1 MKLPFL
7 PNHSQ
12 LARVK
17 FSSRATTLFAAAT
30 ALFFV
35 GAINGAQ
42 AQTYQTW
49 RGENTTGNLLGSGKW
64 WNFPNEST
72 MVFGQQEFDNNVFT
86 TMTNNNGGTTF
97 NTWRW
102 VFKGGA
108 TSARTITGDAL
119 RFFDSGG
126 SNPGIYNESS
136 ATHVFNV
143 AVSGDGSSGD
153 PFEIY
158 LNSTG
163 GLTFGSTV
171 NNEGQSIDILGSASG
186 AKTVTFSGIVS
197 GSGGMFVNNANATV
211 LFDAANTYSGQL
223 TINAGT
229 VRLGGSG
236 DTFGANTQAIRIGT
250 GASLELNSVST
261 TVGSVGEEGTG
272 DGGTISLG
280 SAVLAIGGS
289 ATTFQNSIS
298 GTGGIT
304 HSGSGTLN
312 LYGSQSYTGTTSVSA
327 GTIAS
332 GVAMSSTA
340 YSITGTGTFST
351 SANNV
356 IADSATITLGGGT
369 LSFGGSDT
377 FGAVTLSTSTS
388 SSISVASAI
397 SATGTG
403 IISGSGNV
411 TKTGAGQLNFAGD
424 NSYSGTT
431 TVSAGSLEAQSVN
444 ALGTTA
450 NGTTV
455 SSGAALRLWNATG
468 ITFAAEGLSL
478 IGTGVGDTGAL
489 INAGGANT
497 WQGNIALTGGTR
509 IGAVT
514 SSSLTLSGTIDL
526 ASTANTLYLGG
537 AGNITIGNNL
547 LNAGKTTADGALYW
561 DGAGSLRFNQAT
573 QSALTGNINLRS
585 GTVLLGATDAL
596 GSGALTASAGSTLTL
611 ASADNNARSIANNM
625 TLAGNLT
632 LGQAA
637 TGTGAVTLGGTM
649 ALGATRTITVN
660 NNLSTISGAISG
672 ATFGLTK
679 AGTGTLVLSS
689 ASSTYS
695 GATTV
700 NAGTLEFNGS
710 NTSTTTTIATGGT
723 LAGTGTLA
731 AVTVQTGGRIGAG
744 ASGGIGNL
752 SVSALTLGAGS
763 GYNWE
768 LGNVTGT
775 MGTNWDL
782 LTVGASGGGT
792 VTVSATDVSPFT
804 IYVLGN
810 PTGWNPATSGSW
822 TIMNAGSLSGFAANK
837 FTVNTSGFGGSLT
850 TGTWAF
856 SDSSGDL
863 VLSYNAPITD
873 ITVIVNSGAV
883 DQGAG
888 AGITGG
894 AAQFSG
900 VGSLIKTG
908 AGTLIMTNGANN
920 YTGGTTISEGAISII
935 VNSPSGSAGA
945 LGNSSAVVNVGTS
958 GANVATGF
966 DFGAAVTNNRGLN
979 IVAGSGS
986 SGTRAITT
994 SFASGIAEQTGN
1006 VTLGTNTALTVASG
1020 STLLISGALEGSGGL
1035 NINGSGI
1042 AVLTGSSSSY
1052 TGPVTN
1058 ASTST
1063 LRVGN
1068 NSALGTGSLV
1078 LNGGTIAAADGDART
1093 LANNITLGG
1102 NVTLGDATGTGNLT
1116 LNGTVALNGAT
1127 RTLNVGNN
1135 TTLGGAISGAAG
1147 NGLTKSGSGTLTL
1160 SGVNTFS
1167 GPLSVNAGQ
1176 VTLANSG
1183 GTAVADTVAVTVAS
1197 GATLGLSSSFEEIGS
1212 LAGEGNVTLGSN
1224 LLIAGGAGTSTAFSG
1239 IMSGTGGFVKKG
1251 AGVMTLSSG
1260 NTYSGQT
1267 YIVGGTLLYNAA
1279 PGTGGT
1285 GIINIGEE
1293 NSTGQASTFA
1303 IGGSGLTIGNNINV
1317 RAGDAD
1323 TATIDAQNTTGTT
1336 TLNGSLTLGKNA
1348 DIRAA
1353 SGGLLVNGNITG
1365 NFTLGKRGTGTA
1377 TLAGTTAGGT
1387 KFDLWEGE
1395 LQISSASNLGN
1406 KTDGFINNKIY
1417 FDGGTLGVTGNVSL
1431 GADNGMFI
1439 GAAGGTFR
1447 VASANTLTVA
1457 GAIGNGATNV
1467 ITKTGDGTL
1476 TLTSTGN
1483 SGNNRFDLL
1492 AGELQVGA
1500 VGNLGDKTGAFL
1512 GNKLF
1517 FNGGTLGVTGNITL
1531 DGENGVTL
1539 GGNGTIRVDT
1549 GNTLTLQGYINDQEN
1564 TGVVL
1569 SKTGAGTLFFDKAD
1583 VNDLNGTTIK
1593 VAEGTFNV
1601 WNTGLLPAGLQLGD
1615 TTTSGSFRY
1624 NNGDNAG
1631 SYSGNIAVNAGGGSI
1646 EVAQLGFT
1654 SGGAI
1659 SGSGNLSKT
1668 GSGSLTLTGNSGYS
1682 GDLTVSAGTLQLNR
1696 TGGASLGSV
1705 DSITVS
1711 STATLLISQSNQV
1724 NNSAAEVTLSG
1735 GTITRATG
1743 VSEVFGNLNVS
1754 AASFLNFGS
1763 GTAGS
1768 IEFGTYTR
1776 DTGSALLT
1784 VQNFFQG
1791 NSLVFSQNLVDLGYI
1806 SASST
1811 GSFNNGY
1818 FAFADGFNTT
1828 WNGSDTFTITAIPEP
1843 STYVAAAGLL
1853 ALFLWPV
1860 RRRLIKDAKSILG
1873 LRPAGRDRIEAY
1885 RNA

>member
-1 MKLPFL
+1 
-7 PNHSQ
+7 
-12 LARVK
+12 
-17 FSSRATTLFAAAT
+17 
-30 ALFFV
+30 
-35 GAINGAQ
+35 
-42 AQTYQTW
+42 
-49 RGENTTGNLLGSGKW
+49 
-64 WNFPNEST
+64 
-72 MVFGQQEFDNNVFT
+72 
-86 TMTNNNGGTTF
+86 
-97 NTWRW
+97 
-102 VFKGGA
+102 
-108 TSARTITGDAL
+108 
-119 RFFDSGG
+119 
-126 SNPGIYNESS
+126 
-136 ATHVFNV
+136 
-143 AVSGDGSSGD
+143 
-153 PFEIY
+153 
-158 LNSTG
+158 
-163 GLTFGSTV
+163 
-171 NNEGQSIDILGSASG
+171 
-186 AKTVTFSGIVS
+186 
-197 GSGGMFVNNANATV
+197 
-211 LFDAANTYSGQL
+211 
-223 TINAGT
+223 
-229 VRLGGSG
+229 
-236 DTFGANTQAIRIGT
+236 
-250 GASLELNSVST
+250 
-261 TVGSVGEEGTG
+261 
-272 DGGTISLG
+272 
-280 SAVLAIGGS
+280 
-289 ATTFQNSIS
+289 
-298 GTGGIT
+298 
-304 HSGSGTLN
+304 
-312 LYGSQSYTGTTSVSA
+312 
-327 GTIAS
+327 
-332 GVAMSSTA
+332 
-340 YSITGTGTFST
+340 
-351 SANNV
+351 
-356 IADSATITLGGGT
+356 
-369 LSFGGSDT
+369 
-377 FGAVTLSTSTS
+377 
-388 SSISVASAI
+388 
-397 SATGTG
+397 
-403 IISGSGNV
+403 
-411 TKTGAGQLNFAGD
+411 
-424 NSYSGTT
+424 
-431 TVSAGSLEAQSVN
+431 
-444 ALGTTA
+444 
-450 NGTTV
+450 
-455 SSGAALRLWNATG
+455 
-468 ITFAAEGLSL
+468 
-478 IGTGVGDTGAL
+478 
-489 INAGGANT
+489 
-497 WQGNIALTGGTR
+497 
-509 IGAVT
+509 
-514 SSSLTLSGTIDL
+514 
-526 ASTANTLYLGG
+526 
-537 AGNITIGNNL
+537 
-547 LNAGKTTADGALYW
+547 
-561 DGAGSLRFNQAT
+561 
-573 QSALTGNINLRS
+573 
-585 GTVLLGATDAL
+585 
-596 GSGALTASAGSTLTL
+596 
-611 ASADNNARSIANNM
+611 
-625 TLAGNLT
+625 
-632 LGQAA
+632 
-637 TGTGAVTLGGTM
+637 
-649 ALGATRTITVN
+649 
-660 NNLSTISGAISG
+660 
-672 ATFGLTK
+672 
-679 AGTGTLVLSS
+679 
-689 ASSTYS
+689 
-695 GATTV
+695 
-700 NAGTLEFNGS
+700 
-710 NTSTTTTIATGGT
+710 
-723 LAGTGTLA
+723 
-731 AVTVQTGGRIGAG
+731 
-744 ASGGIGNL
+744 
-752 SVSALTLGAGS
+752 
-763 GYNWE
+763 
-768 LGNVTGT
+768 
-775 MGTNWDL
+775 
-782 LTVGASGGGT
+782 
-792 VTVSATDVSPFT
+792 
-804 IYVLGN
+804 
-810 PTGWNPATSGSW
+810 
-822 TIMNAGSLSGFAANK
+822 
-837 FTVNTSGFGGSLT
+837 
-850 TGTWAF
+850 
-856 SDSSGDL
+856 
-863 VLSYNAPITD
+863 
-873 ITVIVNSGAV
+873 
-883 DQGAG
+883 
-888 AGITGG
+888 
-894 AAQFSG
+894 
-900 VGSLIKTG
+900 
-908 AGTLIMTNGANN
+908 
-920 YTGGTTISEGAISII
+920 
-935 VNSPSGSAGA
+935 
-945 LGNSSAVVNVGTS
+945 
-958 GANVATGF
+958 
-966 DFGAAVTNNRGLN
+966 
-979 IVAGSGS
+979 
-986 SGTRAITT
+986 
-994 SFASGIAEQTGN
+994 
-1006 VTLGTNTALTVASG
+1006 
-1020 STLLISGALEGSGGL
+1020 LEGSGGL

-1564 TGVVL
+1564 SGVVL

-1873 LRPAGRDRIEAY
+1873 LRPNGRDRIEAY

>member
-17 FSSRATTLFAAAT
+17 FSSRASALLAAIVALIFVASLNQAHAQRTWLNPANKVFDYQATGGAWSPNWWSPENSTTLIFDGGNNDYTGNITNNSTDWNNYGIRFQNDMLSVTITGNSFDLSISSGTAKIENATTNTQTIAVTNVSMDNGVRELNPIDGDLVFNVQNIFMGNNGTGGINVWGNNGKTLWLNGVVSESGTLGIQENSTVVFQKTNTYTGQTFIHGGQLIISNGARAGTGNINLGGNNAAGNALANAFYLGLASDTGGITNTNQININAGGGASTIGANNTSGVNTFSGPIVLGKNVNINNGGGTLSINGVISGSGFGITKQGAGVLILSNANTYTGTTTVDGGTLRLSAADRISDSSALTVNTGAT
-30 ALFFV
+30 FDLNNFNESV
-35 GAINGAQ
+35 GALNGAGSI
-42 AQTYQTW
+42 T
-49 RGENTTGNLLGSGKW
+49 LGSG
-64 WNFPNEST
+64 T
-72 MVFGQQEFDNNVFT
+72 LT
-86 TMTNNNGGTTF
+86 TS
-97 NTWRW
+97 
-102 VFKGGA
+102 V
-108 TSARTITGDAL
+108 
-119 RFFDSGG
+119 
-126 SNPGIYNESS
+126 
-136 ATHVFNV
+136 
-143 AVSGDGSSGD
+143 
-153 PFEIY
+153 
-158 LNSTG
+158 
-163 GLTFGSTV
+163 GST
-171 NNEGQSIDILGSASG
+171 A
-186 AKTVTFSGIVS
+186 TFSG
-197 GSGGMFVNNANATV
+197 G
-211 LFDAANTYSGQL
+211 
-223 TINAGT
+223 
-229 VRLGGSG
+229 
-236 DTFGANTQAIRIGT
+236 
-250 GASLELNSVST
+250 
-261 TVGSVGEEGTG
+261 
-272 DGGTISLG
+272 
-280 SAVLAIGGS
+280 
-289 ATTFQNSIS
+289 IS
-298 GTGGIT
+298 GTGGLT
-304 HSGSGTLN
+304 KTGSAQLNLSGSN
-312 LYGSQSYTGTTSVSA
+312 SYTGA
-327 GTIAS
+327 
-332 GVAMSSTA
+332 TA
-340 YSITGTGTFST
+340 V
-351 SANNV
+351 NN
-356 IADSATITLGGGT
+356 GT
-369 LSFGGSDT
+369 LEM
-377 FGAVTLSTSTS
+377 
-388 SSISVASAI
+388 
-397 SATGTG
+397 
-403 IISGSGNV
+403 
-411 TKTGAGQLNFAGD
+411 Q
-424 NSYSGTT
+424 
-431 TVSAGSLEAQSVN
+431 N
-444 ALGTTA
+444 A
-450 NGTTV
+450 
-455 SSGAALRLWNATG
+455 
-468 ITFAAEGLSL
+468 
-478 IGTGVGDTGAL
+478 D
-489 INAGGANT
+489 
-497 WQGNIALTGGTR
+497 
-509 IGAVT
+509 
-514 SSSLTLSGTIDL
+514 
-526 ASTANTLYLGG
+526 
-537 AGNITIGNNL
+537 
-547 LNAGKTTADGALYW
+547 
-561 DGAGSLRFNQAT
+561 
-573 QSALTGNINLRS
+573 
-585 GTVLLGATDAL
+585 
-596 GSGALTASAGSTLTL
+596 
-611 ASADNNARSIANNM
+611 
-625 TLAGNLT
+625 
-632 LGQAA
+632 
-637 TGTGAVTLGGTM
+637 
-649 ALGATRTITVN
+649 ALGATN
-660 NNLSTISGAISG
+660 
-672 ATFGLTK
+672 
-679 AGTGTLVLSS
+679 
-689 ASSTYS
+689 

-700 NAGTLEFNGS
+700 ASGATLKIWSASGFTTAAEALNISGNGVGSGGALLNEGGNNTYAGAITLQAASRINANTGTTLTLDVGS
-710 NTSTTTTIATGGT
+710 GSAITGTHNLTFGGSGNIVVNDNIAISSGSITKDGAGRLTISGTQTATGGITISSGSLFYNSSNSGSGAVTVNSGGT
-723 LAGTGTLA
+723 LAGTGSVGATTINSGGTMNPGNSPGSQTFATLSWGGGGHYNWQVYDA
-731 AVTVQTGGRIGAG
+731 AGAAGTGYDTFVSTGLLNITATSTNRFNINLWSLSAINPDANGNAINFTNSNTTNWVLGTFGSISGFSSDAFSLNTFSTNGTGGFQNALNGTFSISTNSSQQLLLVYTATASSYTINVGTGVTANQDGAGIGGAALLTGPGASVTKIGAG
-744 ASGGIGNL
+744 
-752 SVSALTLGAGS
+752 
-763 GYNWE
+763 
-768 LGNVTGT
+768 
-775 MGTNWDL
+775 
-782 LTVGASGGGT
+782 TV
-792 VTVSATDVSPFT
+792 V
-804 IYVLGN
+804 
-810 PTGWNPATSGSW
+810 
-822 TIMNAGSLSGFAANK
+822 
-837 FTVNTSGFGGSLT
+837 
-850 TGTWAF
+850 
-856 SDSSGDL
+856 
-863 VLSYNAPITD
+863 
-873 ITVIVNSGAV
+873 
-883 DQGAG
+883 
-888 AGITGG
+888 
-894 AAQFSG
+894 
-900 VGSLIKTG
+900 
-908 AGTLIMTNGANN
+908 MTNSLND
-920 YTGGTTISEGAISII
+920 YTGSTTIVEGGMSII
-935 VNSPSGSAGA
+935 VNAPVNAAGA
-945 LGNSSAVVNVGTS
+945 LGSASSPVNLGASTNAVA
-958 GANVATGF
+958 ANF
-966 DFGAAVTNNRGLN
+966 NFGAAVDNGRTLN
-979 IVAGSGS
+979 IVAGSGAG
-986 SGTRAITT
+986 GTRSITT
-994 SFASGIAEQTGN
+994 SIGSGTATQSGG
-1006 VTLGTNTALTVASG
+1006 VTVGTNTAITAASG
-1020 STLLISGALEGSGGL
+1020 STLAISGALSGSGTL
-1035 NINGSGI
+1035 NINGSGVT
-1042 AVLTGSSSSY
+1042 VLSGNSSTFS
-1052 TGPVTN
+1052 GAITN
-1058 ASTST
+1058 QSGST

-1068 NSALGTGSLV
+1068 NNGLGTGGLT
-1078 LNGGTIAAADGDART
+1078 LNGGTLAASSGDART
-1093 LANNITLGG
+1093 LGNNITLGA
-1102 NVTLGDATGTGNLT
+1102 NVTFGDGTGTGDLA
-1116 LNGTVALNGAT
+1116 LNGTMALNGAT

-1135 TTLGGAISGAAG
+1135 TTVGGVISGGAG

-1224 LLIAGGAGTSTAFSG
+1224 LLIAGGAGTATTFSG

-1251 AGVMTLSSG
+1251 AGVMTLEG
-1260 NTYSGQT
+1260 ANTYSGQT
-1267 YIVGGTLLYNAA
+1267 YIVGGTLLYNSA

-1293 NSTGQASTFA
+1293 NSSGLASTFA

-1317 RAGDAD
+1317 RAGDSD

>member
-1 MKLPFL
+1 
-7 PNHSQ
+7 
-12 LARVK
+12 
-17 FSSRATTLFAAAT
+17 
-30 ALFFV
+30 
-35 GAINGAQ
+35 
-42 AQTYQTW
+42 
-49 RGENTTGNLLGSGKW
+49 
-64 WNFPNEST
+64 
-72 MVFGQQEFDNNVFT
+72 
-86 TMTNNNGGTTF
+86 
-97 NTWRW
+97 
-102 VFKGGA
+102 
-108 TSARTITGDAL
+108 
-119 RFFDSGG
+119 
-126 SNPGIYNESS
+126 
-136 ATHVFNV
+136 
-143 AVSGDGSSGD
+143 
-153 PFEIY
+153 
-158 LNSTG
+158 
-163 GLTFGSTV
+163 
-171 NNEGQSIDILGSASG
+171 
-186 AKTVTFSGIVS
+186 
-197 GSGGMFVNNANATV
+197 
-211 LFDAANTYSGQL
+211 
-223 TINAGT
+223 
-229 VRLGGSG
+229 
-236 DTFGANTQAIRIGT
+236 
-250 GASLELNSVST
+250 
-261 TVGSVGEEGTG
+261 
-272 DGGTISLG
+272 
-280 SAVLAIGGS
+280 
-289 ATTFQNSIS
+289 
-298 GTGGIT
+298 
-304 HSGSGTLN
+304 
-312 LYGSQSYTGTTSVSA
+312 
-327 GTIAS
+327 
-332 GVAMSSTA
+332 
-340 YSITGTGTFST
+340 
-351 SANNV
+351 
-356 IADSATITLGGGT
+356 
-369 LSFGGSDT
+369 
-377 FGAVTLSTSTS
+377 
-388 SSISVASAI
+388 
-397 SATGTG
+397 
-403 IISGSGNV
+403 
-411 TKTGAGQLNFAGD
+411 
-424 NSYSGTT
+424 
-431 TVSAGSLEAQSVN
+431 
-444 ALGTTA
+444 
-450 NGTTV
+450 
-455 SSGAALRLWNATG
+455 
-468 ITFAAEGLSL
+468 
-478 IGTGVGDTGAL
+478 
-489 INAGGANT
+489 
-497 WQGNIALTGGTR
+497 
-509 IGAVT
+509 
-514 SSSLTLSGTIDL
+514 
-526 ASTANTLYLGG
+526 
-537 AGNITIGNNL
+537 
-547 LNAGKTTADGALYW
+547 
-561 DGAGSLRFNQAT
+561 
-573 QSALTGNINLRS
+573 
-585 GTVLLGATDAL
+585 
-596 GSGALTASAGSTLTL
+596 
-611 ASADNNARSIANNM
+611 
-625 TLAGNLT
+625 
-632 LGQAA
+632 
-637 TGTGAVTLGGTM
+637 
-649 ALGATRTITVN
+649 
-660 NNLSTISGAISG
+660 
-672 ATFGLTK
+672 
-679 AGTGTLVLSS
+679 
-689 ASSTYS
+689 
-695 GATTV
+695 
-700 NAGTLEFNGS
+700 
-710 NTSTTTTIATGGT
+710 
-723 LAGTGTLA
+723 
-731 AVTVQTGGRIGAG
+731 
-744 ASGGIGNL
+744 
-752 SVSALTLGAGS
+752 
-763 GYNWE
+763 
-768 LGNVTGT
+768 
-775 MGTNWDL
+775 
-782 LTVGASGGGT
+782 
-792 VTVSATDVSPFT
+792 
-804 IYVLGN
+804 
-810 PTGWNPATSGSW
+810 
-822 TIMNAGSLSGFAANK
+822 
-837 FTVNTSGFGGSLT
+837 
-850 TGTWAF
+850 
-856 SDSSGDL
+856 
-863 VLSYNAPITD
+863 
-873 ITVIVNSGAV
+873 
-883 DQGAG
+883 
-888 AGITGG
+888 
-894 AAQFSG
+894 
-900 VGSLIKTG
+900 
-908 AGTLIMTNGANN
+908 
-920 YTGGTTISEGAISII
+920 
-935 VNSPSGSAGA
+935 
-945 LGNSSAVVNVGTS
+945 
-958 GANVATGF
+958 
-966 DFGAAVTNNRGLN
+966 
-979 IVAGSGS
+979 
-986 SGTRAITT
+986 
-994 SFASGIAEQTGN
+994 
-1006 VTLGTNTALTVASG
+1006 
-1020 STLLISGALEGSGGL
+1020 
-1035 NINGSGI
+1035 
-1042 AVLTGSSSSY
+1042 
-1052 TGPVTN
+1052 
-1058 ASTST
+1058 
-1063 LRVGN
+1063 
-1068 NSALGTGSLV
+1068 
-1078 LNGGTIAAADGDART
+1078 
-1093 LANNITLGG
+1093 
-1102 NVTLGDATGTGNLT
+1102 
-1116 LNGTVALNGAT
+1116 
-1127 RTLNVGNN
+1127 
-1135 TTLGGAISGAAG
+1135 
-1147 NGLTKSGSGTLTL
+1147 
-1160 SGVNTFS
+1160 
-1167 GPLSVNAGQ
+1167 
-1176 VTLANSG
+1176 
-1183 GTAVADTVAVTVAS
+1183 
-1197 GATLGLSSSFEEIGS
+1197 
-1212 LAGEGNVTLGSN
+1212 
-1224 LLIAGGAGTSTAFSG
+1224 
-1239 IMSGTGGFVKKG
+1239 
-1251 AGVMTLSSG
+1251 
-1260 NTYSGQT
+1260 
-1267 YIVGGTLLYNAA
+1267 
-1279 PGTGGT
+1279 
-1285 GIINIGEE
+1285 
-1293 NSTGQASTFA
+1293 
-1303 IGGSGLTIGNNINV
+1303 V